1 MDQLPH
7 LRKCKYTSG
16 ENLLTQKLNK
26 RKSVTFKLVF
36 VKKNIQD
43 EPIKPFTVI
52 IYTKFVM

>member
-16 ENLLTQKLNK
+16 ENLSTQKLNK

-43 EPIKPFTVI
+43 EPIKPTVI

>member
-26 RKSVTFKLVF
+26 RKSVTFKLIF

-43 EPIKPFTVI
+43 EPIKPTVI